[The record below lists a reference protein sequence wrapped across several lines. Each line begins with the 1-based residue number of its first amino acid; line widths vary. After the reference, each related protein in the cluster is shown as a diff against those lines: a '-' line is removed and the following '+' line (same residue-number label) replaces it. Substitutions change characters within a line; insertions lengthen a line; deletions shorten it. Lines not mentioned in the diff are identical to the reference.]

1 MNRKIPSKL
10 SNLEF
15 EETWFFL
22 AKPRLSHASSSRYAM
37 IAMLKSIARGASC
50 VVMMEPSKERLS
62 LKWEMR

>member
-37 IAMLKSIARGASC
+37 IAMLKSISMVLAAS
-50 VVMMEPSKERLS
+50 
-62 LKWEMR
+62 